1 MKSNQLRKSFLKFFK
16 EKDHTIVPSM
26 SLIPR
31 DDPSL
36 LFTSAGMVQFKP
48 LWTGAVTLPYRRAAS
63 IQKCLRTSDLD
74 NVGRTRRHLTFFEML
89 GNFSFGDYFKEE
101 AIVWAWEYLT
111 DVLAIDKTRLYVS
124 VYTDDDAAYEIW
136 HKKIGLKKERI
147 FRLGD
152 EHNFWGPAGNSG
164 PCGPCSEIF
173 YDLGE
178 RFSCGAKSCAPGCD
192 CDRFPEIWNLVFP
205 QFNQTVA
212 GERLPLEN
220 RGVDT
225 GMGFERLVSVLQKKD
240 SNFHTDL
247 FQPIIEE
254 MTKYHKI
261 EYGADLEKDIALNVL
276 ADHMRALVF
285 AIGDGIIPS
294 NEERG
299 YVLRRLL
306 RRAVRLCRNL
316 GIEDAFLY
324 KVVPKIVDIYQYAYP
339 DLSGRREEITL
350 VIKSEEERF
359 LATLE
364 KGLAQLETIFRHKKS
379 ISGEDAFKLYDTYG
393 FPVELTT
400 EIARE
405 REVTVD
411 EKGFL
416 QMLQEARE
424 LSKAKAKFIPKGE
437 WKVLK
442 EGVGSFVGY
451 DVFEVDT
458 EILRYNQ
465 HDGTVELVLE
475 DTPFY
480 AEAGGQ
486 VGEKGSITNKNCR
499 LKVLDTYW
507 YQGMIICH
515 CKLLSGKIASGS
527 VHAAVDIENR
537 KESARAHTATHLLH
551 AALRKTLGEHARQE
565 GSHVEAG
572 RFRFDFTHFK
582 PLSNDEVKAIEELVN
597 EKTLAALPVEK
608 FFTSLEEA
616 KKMGAMAI
624 FGEKYGEQVR
634 VVKVGDFSIELCG
647 GIHLENTGE
656 VGLFKITSQESVA
669 AGIRRIEASVG
680 MHLFSEMRKHYSL
693 VRELNQ
699 TFGTDKD
706 LLKKVQEFLSRFR
719 ELEKIHREDLVRLTT
734 IEAEKTI
741 KQAEAIAK
749 QQGIVITPLPVT
761 AMGSI
766 SNPTVIIG
774 PPVVVH
780 QEYQNYGIEKL
791 RAAADALRLNREKV
805 IFFIT
810 ETVKGKVQYIITV
823 TQDLVHKYPA
833 NKLIT
838 EISRVLGGGGGGRPH
853 LAEGGGGDPKK
864 IKQAIVLLEKTIKP

>member
-1 MKSNQLRKSFLKFFK
+1 MKSDKLRKSFLKFFEDK
-16 EKDHTIVPSM
+16 GHTIVPSM

-48 LWTGAVTLPYRRAAS
+48 LWTGAVPLPYRRAAS

-111 DVLAIDKTRLYVS
+111 EVLAVDKTRLYVS
-124 VYTDDDAAYEIW
+124 VYNDDDEAYDIW
-136 HKKIGLKKERI
+136 HKKIGLKIERI
-147 FRLGD
+147 FRLGA

-178 RFSCGAKSCAPGCD
+178 KFSCGEKTCAPGCD

-205 QFNQTVA
+205 QFNQTVT
-212 GERLPLEN
+212 GERLPLKN

-225 GMGFERLVSVLQKKD
+225 GMGFERLVSVLQNKD

-247 FQPIIEE
+247 FQPIIAE
-254 MTKYHKI
+254 MMKHHKI
-261 EYGADLEKDIALNVL
+261 DYGADPETDVALNVL

-299 YVLRRLL
+299 YVVRRLL

-316 GIEDAFLY
+316 GIDEAFLY
-324 KVVPKIVDIYQYAYP
+324 RVVPEIVDIYQNAYP
-339 DLSGRREEITL
+339 DLPERREEITL

-364 KGLAQLETIFRHKKS
+364 KGLAQLENIFQHKKS

-400 EIARE
+400 EIAQE
-405 REVTVD
+405 RRVSVD

-416 QMLQEARE
+416 KMLQEARE

-451 DVFEVDT
+451 DKVEIDT
-458 EILRYNQ
+458 TLLRYNQ

-475 DTPFY
+475 STPFY

-486 VGEKGSITNKNCR
+486 VGEKGSITGEDCK

-507 YQGMIICH
+507 YQSMIICH
-515 CKLLSGKIASGS
+515 CKLVSGKITSGA
-527 VHAAVDIENR
+527 VHAAVDTNNR

-565 GSHVEAG
+565 GSYVEAG

-582 PLSNDEVKAIEELVN
+582 PLSNDEIHAIEDLVN
-597 EKTLAALPVEK
+597 EKILAALPVEK
-608 FFTSLEEA
+608 FFTSLDEA

-624 FGEKYGEQVR
+624 FGEKYGDQVR
-634 VVKVGDFSIELCG
+634 VVKIGNFSIELCG
-647 GIHLENTGE
+647 GIHLNNTGE
-656 VGLFKITSQESVA
+656 IGLFKITSQESVA

-680 MHLFSEMRKHYSL
+680 MHLFTEIRDQYSL
-693 VRELNQ
+693 IHELNQ
-699 TFGTDKD
+699 TFSADKN
-706 LLKKVQEFLSRFR
+706 LLKKVREFQRRLKDLEKTNQQNSLRLARAEAQELLSRVKKEKGVIISQQFENYPKDTLRAIADSVR
-719 ELEKIHREDLVRLTT
+719 EQAKDTVGLLYQETEGKLTYLIFVGPNLVR
-734 IEAEKTI
+734 
-741 KQAEAIAK
+741 
-749 QQGIVITPLPVT
+749 
-761 AMGSI
+761 
-766 SNPTVIIG
+766 
-774 PPVVVH
+774 
-780 QEYQNYGIEKL
+780 
-791 RAAADALRLNREKV
+791 
-805 IFFIT
+805 
-810 ETVKGKVQYIITV
+810 
-823 TQDLVHKYPA
+823 KYPA
-833 NKLIT
+833 QELIKK
-838 EISRVLGGGGGGRPH
+838 ISKILGGGGGGRPH
-853 LAEGGGGDPKK
+853 LAEGGGGNIKK
-864 IKQAIVLLEKTIKP
+864 VADTVAFLKKTIKP

>member
-1 MKSNQLRKSFLKFFK
+1 MTSNQLRKSFLNFFRG
-16 EKDHTIVPSM
+16 KDHAIVPSM

-48 LWTGAVTLPYRRAAS
+48 LWTGAVPLPYPRAAS

-74 NVGRTRRHLTFFEML
+74 NVGRDRSHLTFFEML
-89 GNFSFGDYFKEE
+89 GNFSFGDYFKED

-111 DVLAIDKTRLYVS
+111 SVLAIDKTRLYVS
-124 VYTDDDAAYEIW
+124 VYTDDDEAYEIW

-147 FRLGD
+147 FRLGA

-178 RFSCGAKSCAPGCD
+178 QFSCGAKTCAPGCD

-205 QFNQTVA
+205 QFNQTVS
-212 GERLPLEN
+212 GENLPLKN

-225 GMGFERLVSVLQKKD
+225 GMGFERLVSVLQSKE
-240 SNFHTDL
+240 SIFHTDL
-247 FQPIIEE
+247 FRPIIDEIA
-254 MTKYHKI
+254 KHRKI
-261 EYGADLEKDIALNVL
+261 EYGADTGTDIALNVL
-276 ADHMRALVF
+276 ADHTRALMF

-316 GIEDAFLY
+316 GIEEAYLY
-324 KVVPKIVDIYQYAYP
+324 KLVPRTIDIYKNGYP
-339 DLSGRREEITL
+339 DLIERREEITL

-364 KGLAQLETIFRHKKS
+364 KGLVQLENIFKS
-379 ISGEDAFKLYDTYG
+379 KRVISGKDAFRLYDTYG

-405 REVTVD
+405 RDVTVD

-424 LSKAKAKFIPKGE
+424 LSKVKAKFIPKGE

-451 DVFEVDT
+451 DLFEVDT

-465 HDGTVELVLE
+465 HNGTVELVLE
-475 DTPFY
+475 NTPFY

-486 VGEKGSITNKNCR
+486 VGEKGSISNEDSK

-507 YQGMIICH
+507 YQGMIVCH
-515 CKLLSGKIASGS
+515 CKLLSGKITAGA
-527 VHAAVDIENR
+527 VHATVDTEHR

-565 GSHVEAG
+565 GSYVEAG

-582 PLSNDEVKAIEELVN
+582 PLSNDEIQAIEDMVN

-608 FFTSLEEA
+608 FFTSLDEA

-624 FGEKYGEQVR
+624 FGEKYGDQVR
-634 VVKVGDFSIELCG
+634 VVKIGDFSIELCG
-647 GIHLENTGE
+647 GIHLDNTGE
-656 VGLFKITSQESVA
+656 IGLFKITSQESVA

-680 MHLFSEMRKHYSL
+680 MLLFSEMRKHYSL
-693 VRELNQ
+693 VNELKQ
-699 TFGTDKD
+699 AFGADKD
-706 LLKKVQEFLSRFR
+706 LLKKAQELQKKLKDS
-719 ELEKIHREDLVRLTT
+719 EKINLQNSLRLARGEAQDILARVEKEKGTVISQQFENYPKDTLRAIADTVREQAKDSVGLFYQ
-734 IEAEKTI
+734 EAE
-741 KQAEAIAK
+741 
-749 QQGIVITPLPVT
+749 GVLMYLVF
-761 AMGSI
+761 
-766 SNPTVIIG
+766 VG
-774 PPVVVH
+774 P
-780 QEYQNYGIEKL
+780 NL
-791 RAAADALRLNREKV
+791 
-805 IFFIT
+805 
-810 ETVKGKVQYIITV
+810 VK
-823 TQDLVHKYPA
+823 KYPA
-833 NKLIT
+833 QGLIRK
-838 EISRVLGGGGGGRPH
+838 ISKILGGGGGGRPH

-864 IKQAIVLLEKTIKP
+864 IKNAIALLEKTVRT